1 MLKGRSTA
9 CHCRNVNILW
19 NVYLM
24 SKITSKLSEEDSG
37 SKCTIFLKTP
47 SSDHSRQANYV
58 MVPPFSF
65 FFYLFYWLWEED
77 VSWSCEELAV
87 SYSFVIRMRDFHNIS
102 WQYISFCVSV
112 WLNFLSRISFDQWIF
127 HWILTFIWRFL
138 FSFFLS
144 PSGTWFIGIY
154 YSISWQVWTFSSL
167 FIRKGI

>member
-1 MLKGRSTA
+1 MHDLSKDAKFYR
-9 CHCRNVNILW
+9 RNPLQNHLHI
-19 NVYLM
+19 
-24 SKITSKLSEEDSG
+24 SK
-37 SKCTIFLKTP
+37 
-47 SSDHSRQANYV
+47 DHSRQANYV

-65 FFYLFYWLWEED
+65 FFYLFYWPWEED

-138 FSFFLS
+138 FFFFCV
-144 PSGTWFIGIY
+144 PVGAWFIGIY

>member
-1 MLKGRSTA
+1 MHDLFKDAKFHR
-9 CHCRNVNILW
+9 RNPLQNHLHI
-19 NVYLM
+19 
-24 SKITSKLSEEDSG
+24 SK
-37 SKCTIFLKTP
+37 
-47 SSDHSRQANYV
+47 DHSRQANYV

-138 FSFFLS
+138 FFLFCVPVGDLIYRDILFYFLTS
-144 PSGTWFIGIY
+144 LEVFILVHQEGDLTELSMI
-154 YSISWQVWTFSSL
+154 ISL
-167 FIRKGI
+167 YIN

>member
-1 MLKGRSTA
+1 MHDLSKDAKFHR
-9 CHCRNVNILW
+9 RNPLQNHLHI
-19 NVYLM
+19 
-24 SKITSKLSEEDSG
+24 SE
-37 SKCTIFLKTP
+37 
-47 SSDHSRQANYV
+47 DHSRQANYV

-102 WQYISFCVSV
+102 WFVLVY
-112 WLNFLSRISFDQWIF
+112 D
-127 HWILTFIWRFL
+127 LTFSLEFHLTNEFFTEFWHL
-138 FSFFLS
+138 FEGFFSSFFVS

-154 YSISWQVWTFSSL
+154 YSISWQVWMFSSL

>member
-1 MLKGRSTA
+1 MHDLSKDAKFHR
-9 CHCRNVNILW
+9 RNPLQNHLHI
-19 NVYLM
+19 
-24 SKITSKLSEEDSG
+24 SK
-37 SKCTIFLKTP
+37 
-47 SSDHSRQANYV
+47 DHSRQANYV

-127 HWILTFIWRFL
+127 SLNSDIYLKV
-138 FSFFLS
+138 SFFFFFVPVGDLIYRDILFYFLTSLDVFILVHQEGDLTELS
-144 PSGTWFIGIY
+144 MI
-154 YSISWQVWTFSSL
+154 ISL
-167 FIRKGI
+167 YIN

>member
-1 MLKGRSTA
+1 MHDLSKDAKFHR
-9 CHCRNVNILW
+9 RNPLQNHLHI
-19 NVYLM
+19 
-24 SKITSKLSEEDSG
+24 SK
-37 SKCTIFLKTP
+37 
-47 SSDHSRQANYV
+47 DHSRQANYV

-112 WLNFLSRISFDQWIF
+112 WLSLSN
-127 HWILTFIWRFL
+127 FIWPMN
-138 FSFFLS
+138 FSLNSDIYLKVSFLS